1 MQSDNRLRVSRM
13 RCSAKRCTADP
24 GPPRTGTIHASRVY
38 PTCAHW
44 APISGK
50 PEIGVCRKTGK
61 YRDRPTSAALA
72 AAGERCA
79 FCQTN
84 PTAILAKRTQGPSPR
99 GAPRDARVAGTPLRG
114 PHDHRPVFMG
124 PGSRYAPPGRHVDR
138 STYGCRKRRPAKVL
152 CFAPVLY
159 RESCNSNVSSRNG
172 GHFRQTS
179 PTAFWPT
186 KAEPGAILDS
196 LAPHP

>member
-1 MQSDNRLRVSRM
+1 MGMQSDNRLRVSRM

-24 GPPRTGTIHASRVY
+24 GPPRTGTVHASRVY

-50 PEIGVCRKTGK
+50 PEIGVCRKQENTGIG
-61 YRDRPTSAALA
+61 PTSAALA

-79 FCQTN
+79 FCQPN
-84 PTAILAKRTQGPSPR
+84 PTAIWRNEPKAPLPSSPR
-99 GAPRDARVAGTPLRG
+99 GAPRDAHEAGTPLRG

-124 PGSRYAPPGRHVDR
+124 PGSRYARPGRHLDR
-138 STYGCRKRRPAKVL
+138 STYGCRKRRPATGL

-159 RESCNSNVSSRNG
+159 REPCNSNVSSRNA
-172 GHFRQTS
+172 GHFRQTN
-179 PTAFWPT
+179 PTAF
-186 KAEPGAILDS
+186 
-196 LAPHP
+196 